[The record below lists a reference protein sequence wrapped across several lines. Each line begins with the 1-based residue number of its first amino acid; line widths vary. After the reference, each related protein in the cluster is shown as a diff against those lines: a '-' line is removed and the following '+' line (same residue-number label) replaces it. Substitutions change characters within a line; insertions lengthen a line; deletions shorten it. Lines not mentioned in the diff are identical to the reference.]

1 METIERENHGAVLGG
16 GDFRD
21 GVIYKGD
28 LGEYMEFV
36 EDINLEIEGDTYTTD
51 RVKIAHG
58 DGEMF
63 TIYSDMDAKGKT
75 IWVDT
80 ENEYS
85 EDGELLDTMYYF
97 GVFE

>member
-1 METIERENHGAVLGG
+1 
-16 GDFRD
+16 
-21 GVIYKGD
+21 
-28 LGEYMEFV
+28 
-36 EDINLEIEGDTYTTD
+36 
-51 RVKIAHG
+51 
-58 DGEMF
+58 
-63 TIYSDMDAKGKT
+63 MDAKGKT